1 MKPKIAFFSFTSCE
15 GCQLTVLTLEEKLL
29 ELLEHVDVVAFREA
43 MDNPPVSPF
52 TKGGKRGI
60 EDYDIAFVEGSI
72 TRQSEI
78 PQLEE
83 IRKRAKILIAF
94 GACATTGGV
103 NYLKNYLDME
113 QVKRIVYKECADKF
127 DTIPTMPLEEVV
139 KVDYRIEGCPIDRD
153 EFVEVTKSL
162 LLGRKPRIPT
172 YPVCVE
178 CKLRENV
185 CVFDKGLFCL
195 GPITRAGCKAIC
207 PTYGNGCEGCRGLI
221 DDPNTSAHINVLKEH
236 GMTAEEAIGRC
247 KLFLGK
253 KTK

>member
-1 MKPKIAFFSFTSCE
+1 MTKPKIAFFSFTSCE
-15 GCQLTVLTLEEKLL
+15 GCQLIVLTLEEKLL
-29 ELLEHVDVVAFREA
+29 ELLEHVDIVAFREA
-43 MDNPPVSPF
+43 MSERRD
-52 TKGGKRGI
+52 
-60 EDYDIAFVEGSI
+60 DYDIAFVEGSI

-83 IRKRAKILIAF
+83 IRKRAKILVAM

-127 DTIPTMPLEEVV
+127 DTIPTRTLEEVV

-185 CVFDKGLFCL
+185 CVLDLGLFCL
-195 GPITRAGCKAIC
+195 GPVTRAGCKAIC
-207 PTYGNGCEGCRGLI
+207 PTYGSGCEGCRGLI
-221 DDPNTSAHINVLKEH
+221 DDPNTSAHLNVLKEH
-236 GMTAEEAIGRC
+236 GMTVDEAIGRC

>member
-1 MKPKIAFFSFTSCE
+1 MTKPKIAFFSFTSCE
-15 GCQLTVLTLEEKLL
+15 GCQLIVLTLEEKLL
-29 ELLEHVDVVAFREA
+29 ELLEHVDIVAFREA
-43 MDNPPVSPF
+43 MSERRD
-52 TKGGKRGI
+52 
-60 EDYDIAFVEGSI
+60 DYDIAFVEGSI

-83 IRKRAKILIAF
+83 IRKRAKILVAM

-113 QVKRIVYKECADKF
+113 QVKKIVYKERADKF
-127 DTIPTMPLEEVV
+127 DTIPTRPLEEVV

-207 PTYGNGCEGCRGLI
+207 PTYGSGCEGCRGLI
-221 DDPNTSAHINVLKEH
+221 DDPNTSSHLNVLKEH
-236 GMTAEEAIGRC
+236 GMTADEAIGRC

-253 KTK
+253 RTK